1 MGWSAR
7 GWIVGDYPW
16 ASLFIRPFMLVGG
29 GFFLL
34 GVALA
39 VLVGVGVAY
48 G

>member
-1 MGWSAR
+1 MWRLGWGVAE
-7 GWIVGDYPW
+7 YPW
-16 ASLFIRPFMLVGG
+16 ASLFVRPFLLVGG

-39 VLVGVGVAY
+39 VLVGVGVVY